1 MSRFKGKLL
10 LGIIALGVPA
20 SGFADDSELI
30 RDVVVFT
37 GNSVDAPGTI
47 RGAKAVGAGG
57 WGTPADF
64 PADIPDQELRVSVG
78 VNLTL
83 DLQGKVLSCDRDYI
97 VASKPDHR
105 SVTDWIAATCGIIQ
119 RKGSFAYAID
129 EAGRPVQSTYRMTA
143 VFEIKKPG
151 QRPYMAPPAPAP
163 PSAFYQQRAKPKKDL
178 ALKLGDPA
186 ITNVTPRTFLDIDA
200 KGRVVRCRIW
210 VSTGSDASDADVCRY
225 LTKQKFVP
233 AIGRDGVVTEER
245 YFVVD
250 LPLSRQ

>member
-1 MSRFKGKLL
+1 MNLFKSKLL
-10 LGIIALGVPA
+10 FGIIALIVSAPGLAAEGEPLR
-20 SGFADDSELI
+20 S
-30 RDVVVFT
+30 VVVFT

-47 RGAKAVGAGG
+47 RGAKAVGADG

-64 PADIPDQELRVSVG
+64 PVDIPDEELRVSVG

-83 DLQGKVLSCDRDYI
+83 DPQGKVLSCDSDF
-97 VASKPDHR
+97 VGASKPDHR
-105 SVTDWIAATCGIIQ
+105 TVTDWIAATCGIIL

-129 EAGRPVQSTYRMTA
+129 EAGRPVPSTYRMTA

-178 ALKLGDPA
+178 ALKLRDPA
-186 ITNVTPRTFLDIDA
+186 IRNATPRTFLDIDA

-210 VSTGSDASDADVCRY
+210 VGTGSDASDAAVCRY
-225 LTKQKFVP
+225 LTKQKFAP

-250 LPLSRQ
+250 LPVSGP